1 MCAPRAGRTLDAVR
15 CRIAVCT
22 ALLLAV
28 AAGARPELNIEL
40 RGSTIDIRARQVP
53 LQQVLDQLA
62 QKTGMKIVY
71 DTEPPQDQVS
81 LELSGFGVPAALTEL
96 LRGHGLHYVTMMD
109 RSGQRVETLL
119 LTHGGGT
126 GARAQAAPPP
136 PPNPEEHQEYY
147 EEPQEYPEPPPPPEQ
162 TPPPPP
168 APGPVWAPGAVVPP
182 GGGIPGISNIGG
194 PQVPPSAPAHVEPVP
209 PSMEGHHQPPS
220 HQQPET

>member
-1 MCAPRAGRTLDAVR
+1 VR
-15 CRIAVCT
+15 RRIASST
-22 ALLLAV
+22 ALLVLV
-28 AAGARPELNIEL
+28 AAGVRTEVNIEL
-40 RGSTIDIRARQVP
+40 RGTTVDIRVRQVP

-81 LELSGFGVPAALTEL
+81 MELTGIGVPAAVTEL

-119 LTHGGGT
+119 LTHGGSG
-126 GARAQAAPPP
+126 GARPPAPAPAP
-136 PPNPEEHQEYY
+136 VPEEQQEYY

-168 APGPVWAPGAVVPP
+168 APGPVWAPGTVVPP
-182 GGGIPGISNIGG
+182 GGGIPGMSNIGG
-194 PQVPPSAPAHVEPVP
+194 PPPGSAPANIQAVP
-209 PSMEGHHQPPS
+209 PSMEGQPPPPP
-220 HQQPET
+220 PET

>member
-1 MCAPRAGRTLDAVR
+1 MCARQAGRTLNGVR
-15 CRIAVCT
+15 CRVAVCT
-22 ALLLAV
+22 ALLLAF
-28 AAGARPELNIEL
+28 AGGLRAELNIQL
-40 RGSTIDIRARQVP
+40 RGATVDIRVRQVP

-119 LTHGGGT
+119 LTHGGG
-126 GARAQAAPPP
+126 GAARAQPAPPP

-168 APGPVWAPGAVVPP
+168 PQSPIWAPGTIVPP
-182 GGGIPGISNIGG
+182 GGGIPGMSNIGG
-194 PQVPPSAPAHVEPVP
+194 PPVSPPAHVDPVP
-209 PSMEGHHQPPS
+209 PSMEGQSPHQPP
-220 HQQPET
+220 PET